1 MRGCEQFCFNHPSF
15 FVLLQGGLTS
25 SQGASGQPAS
35 VSGKGKGR
43 RGNRGAA
50 GGQANENQANN
61 SQQLKAENSQ
71 RKADNGGK
79 KGQSGQGHS
88 GSGLGGSGSAGQAKQ
103 HDEGWKEVVRKSR
116 KVFCICPPF
125 FSFSFQSSFKSS
137 TFACVGQFDY
147 FFYTVFYTY

>member
-1 MRGCEQFCFNHPSF
+1 MNNFTSTITPN
-15 FVLLQGGLTS
+15 FVPLQGGPTS
-25 SQGASGQPAS
+25 SQGVSGQPAS
-35 VSGKGKGR
+35 ASGKGKGR

-50 GGQANENQANN
+50 GQANENQANN

-88 GSGLGGSGSAGQAKQ
+88 GSGLGGSGGAGQAKQ

-125 FSFSFQSSFKSS
+125 SVSHFSLVLNPVHLHVSVNLI
-137 TFACVGQFDY
+137 TFFD
-147 FFYTVFYTY
+147 TVFYTY